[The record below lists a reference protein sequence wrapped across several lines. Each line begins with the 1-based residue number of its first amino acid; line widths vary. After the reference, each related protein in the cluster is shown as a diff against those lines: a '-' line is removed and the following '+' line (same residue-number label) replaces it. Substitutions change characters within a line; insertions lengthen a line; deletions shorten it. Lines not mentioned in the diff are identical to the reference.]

1 MELPSVSVIVINL
14 KFNFSRFDFGKY
26 YTCFENG
33 VFGRH
38 LKLMF

>member
-26 YTCFENG
+26 YTYENG